1 MGGGSDL
8 WAGGSDLCEGSDLW
22 VEGVI
27 CGLGTSTGGSD
38 LCDDRTRGVICKAR
52 QGSDLWVEGVIC
64 GRGSDLCP
72 GE

>member
-27 CGLGTSTGGSD
+27 CGLGTSTGGFFYFFLIFFLLFSH
-38 LCDDRTRGVICKAR
+38 
-52 QGSDLWVEGVIC
+52 
-64 GRGSDLCP
+64 
-72 GE
+72 